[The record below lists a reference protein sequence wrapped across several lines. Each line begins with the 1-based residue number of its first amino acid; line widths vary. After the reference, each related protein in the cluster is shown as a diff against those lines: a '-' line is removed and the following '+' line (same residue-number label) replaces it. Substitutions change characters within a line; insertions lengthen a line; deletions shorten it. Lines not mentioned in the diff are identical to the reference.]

1 MLLSGS
7 GSNFPVGL
15 QGEKGCIVL
24 YFSLF
29 NSLYLYIR
37 SV

>member
-7 GSNFPVGL
+7 GSDFPVGL
-15 QGEKGCIVL
+15 QGGRRCIVL
-24 YFSLF
+24 YLSLF

-37 SV
+37 SI